1 MTMDKYEERKRI
13 GARIAELRTSKGM
26 TQEELAE
33 ASGLQQSNLARV
45 ESGRYSTRLDTLAA
59 IAAAL
64 GYTVDFIRRDGN

>member
-1 MTMDKYEERKRI
+1 MTMDRYEERKRI
-13 GARIAELRTSKGM
+13 GTRIAELRTGKGM
-26 TQEELAE
+26 TQDELAE